1 MDRWKFVLCPLLLM
15 LSKSIAREVE
25 TLEQLN
31 EKMLKWHNE
40 LRTKVLKCKLEGQ
53 PPAKVMPNLT
63 YDPNLARTA
72 QKWADKCVIGHDKD
86 SERNP
91 GGYTQVGQNFAGDY
105 TLQG

>member
-1 MDRWKFVLCPLLLM
+1 MSVSKKAASSKLEHPCPYSYKAEMDRWKFVLCPLLLM

-53 PPAKVMPNLT
+53 PPAKVMPNLVSQIIIYAHKRLFAVKT
-63 YDPNLARTA
+63 YRM
-72 QKWADKCVIGHDKD
+72 
-86 SERNP
+86 
-91 GGYTQVGQNFAGDY
+91 
-105 TLQG
+105 